1 MNLRT
6 PPSLPQ
12 PLIGVTGQYRYGHEV
27 GRLPAFV
34 GQEPIEVF
42 LSPYIRSV
50 AGAGG
55 TPVLL
60 TREADPVAV
69 VDRLD
74 ALVLAGGEDVDP
86 GRYGGIPTEFATVM
100 DPGRDAFEIGL
111 FEAALVKGI
120 PVLGICRGCQLINVA
135 RGGTLVPHLSASD
148 GQSHS
153 FYGYPGNHRPQ
164 MVNVTEDSE
173 LSRVLG
179 ARISV
184 NSYHHQAVLTPGEG
198 VVVSARALDGVVE
211 GIEMPDADVVAV
223 QWHPEMFGGD
233 PLFDWLVERA
243 VDRTRGTDLS
253 EHSLHAA
260 G

>member
-179 ARISV
+179 AR
-184 NSYHHQAVLTPGEG
+184 NLREQLPPPGG
-198 VVVSARALDGVVE
+198 PDPRRGRRGLGASSGRGGGGHRDARRRRRRRTVA
-211 GIEMPDADVVAV
+211 PRDV
-223 QWHPEMFGGD
+223 
-233 PLFDWLVERA
+233 R
-243 VDRTRGTDLS
+243 R
-253 EHSLHAA
+253 
-260 G
+260 